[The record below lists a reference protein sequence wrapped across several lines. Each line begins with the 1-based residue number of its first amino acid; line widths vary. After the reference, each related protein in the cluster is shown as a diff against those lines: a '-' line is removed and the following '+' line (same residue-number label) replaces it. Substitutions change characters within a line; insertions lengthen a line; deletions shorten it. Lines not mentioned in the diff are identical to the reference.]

1 MEITINNQSVHFE
14 KQPLLEELV
23 ISFTGGKTN
32 GIAIALNGKVVAKER
47 WATTFVNTSDNVLI
61 ITATQGG

>member
-23 ISFTGGKTN
+23 LSFTSGKTN
-32 GIAIALNGKVVAKER
+32 GIAVALNGKVIAKEQ
-47 WATTFVNTSDNVLI
+47 WAATLVNTSDNVLI